1 MEYCLAVHGGA
12 GTIAQTG
19 AHEAPYHRALQAALQ
34 AGQVVLAQQGSAQ
47 AAVVAAVQVLEDCP
61 LFNAGCGS
69 VYTADAKHEMDA
81 CLMEG
86 SQLRAGAVTAVW
98 SIKNPILLA
107 QAVMQESG
115 CVLLAA
121 QGAERFAREQGFVSM
136 PPEYFANPERL
147 AQLLRVQSEAGGVVG
162 GGVLGGGVASGGGKN
177 RSAGVLDHDGAAAPL
192 PEVGKMGTVGAVARD
207 CHGNL
212 AAATSTGGLTNK
224 RPGRVGDTPMIGAGC
239 YADNQTVAVSTTGTG
254 EAFMRT
260 VLAHDIAA
268 RVLYGG
274 QTLSQACQGALEK
287 LETVGGRGGLIAI
300 DRAGNMMLP
309 FNTIGMYRAWIRQ
322 GESGQSAIFA
332 A

>member
-1 MEYCLAVHGGA
+1 MKYCLAVHGGA

-19 AHEAPYHRALQAALQ
+19 ADEEPYHRALQAALQ
-34 AGQVVLAQQGSAQ
+34 AGQMVLAQQGSAQ
-47 AAVVAAVQVLEDCP
+47 AAVVAAVQVMEDCP

-81 CLMEG
+81 CLMDG
-86 SQLRAGAVTAVW
+86 LQLRAGAVTAVW

-107 QAVMQESG
+107 QAVLQESG

-121 QGAERFAREQGFVSM
+121 EGAERFARDQGFTSM
-136 PPEYFANPERL
+136 PPEYFANPTRL
-147 AQLLRVQSEAGGVVG
+147 AQLLRVQSEAGGLPG
-162 GGVLGGGVASGGGKN
+162 GGGGGAGVLGGATA
-177 RSAGVLDHDGAAAPL
+177 AGVLDHDGAAAPL
-192 PEVGKMGTVGAVARD
+192 HEAGKMGTVGAVARD

-224 RPGRVGDTPMIGAGC
+224 RPGRVGDTPLVGAGC

-260 VLAHDIAA
+260 VLAYDIAA

-274 QTLSQACQGALEK
+274 QTLDQACQGALEK
-287 LETVGGRGGLIAI
+287 LAAVGGRGGLIAI
-300 DRAGNMMLP
+300 DRVGNILMP
-309 FNTIGMYRAWIRQ
+309 FNTLGMYRAWVKQ
-322 GESGQSAIFA
+322 GETGRTAIFA

>member
-19 AHEAPYHRALQAALQ
+19 AHEEPYHRALQAALQ

-86 SQLRAGAVTAVW
+86 SQLLAGAVTAVW

-107 QAVMQESG
+107 QAVLQASG
-115 CVLLAA
+115 CVLLAGE
-121 QGAERFAREQGFVSM
+121 GAERFAREQGFASM
-136 PPEYFANPERL
+136 PPEYFASPERL
-147 AQLLRVQSEAGGVVG
+147 AQLLRVQSEVGGVLG
-162 GGVLGGGVASGGGKN
+162 GGVLGGGHTW
-177 RSAGVLDHDGAAAPL
+177 AGVLDHDGAAAPL

-274 QTLSQACQGALEK
+274 QTLIQACQGALEK
-287 LETVGGRGGLIAI
+287 LAAVGGRGGLIAI
-300 DRAGNMMLP
+300 DRAGNMVLP
-309 FNTIGMYRAWIRQ
+309 FNTIGMYRAWVRE
-322 GESGQSAIFA
+322 GELSQSAIFA